1 MSYVPGYRSSCTAMA
16 VDVSLDG
23 KGGLK
28 VLRVVAVVD
37 CGLAVNPQNVE
48 AQIQGA
54 INFGISNALFS
65 KITLKDGRVEQGNFD
80 SYPLLRLADAPAIEV
95 HILPSTGEPTGV
107 GEEGVPTVTAALVVA
122 VHAAGGPRI
131 RRLPIMDHEL
141 GFRRA

>member
-1 MSYVPGYRSSCTAMA
+1 MA

-23 KGGLK
+23 KGGLQ

-37 CGLAVNPQNVE
+37 CGLAINPRNVE

-65 KITLKDGRVEQGNFD
+65 KITLKGGRVEQGNFD
-80 SYPLLRLADAPAIEV
+80 SYPVLRIGGAPKLEV
-95 HILPSTGEPTGV
+95 HIMPSTDRPTGV
-107 GEEGVPTVTAALVVA
+107 GEEGTPKVTAALVEA

-131 RRLPIMDHEL
+131 RRLPIMDNEL
-141 GFRRA
+141 GFRSG